1 MVNIYSLLKLLHIV
15 AVIVFLGNIIT
26 GLYWMRQA
34 NKTNSLAIISFTIR
48 GIINSDK
55 WFTIPGVI
63 IITAGGI
70 ATAVE
75 GGIPL
80 LKTGWIFW
88 SIVLFAISGIIFG
101 VRVAPLQKMIFRIS
115 LSNENE
121 FDRSLFQS
129 KLKQWEFWG
138 FLALITPV
146 VALAMM
152 VLKIPARSIF

>member
-1 MVNIYSLLKLLHIV
+1 
-15 AVIVFLGNIIT
+15 
-26 GLYWMRQA
+26 MRQA
-34 NKTNSLAIISFTIR
+34 NKTNNPVILSFTMR

-70 ATAVE
+70 ATAIK

-80 LKTGWIFW
+80 LRTGWIFW
-88 SIVLFAISGIIFG
+88 SIVLFTISGIIFAA
-101 VRVAPLQKMIFRIS
+101 RVAPLQKIIYRIS
-115 LSNENE
+115 LSREYE
-121 FDRSLFQS
+121 FDHSLFQS

-146 VALAMM
+146 IAMAMM
-152 VLKIPARSIF
+152 VLKLPAKSIFQ